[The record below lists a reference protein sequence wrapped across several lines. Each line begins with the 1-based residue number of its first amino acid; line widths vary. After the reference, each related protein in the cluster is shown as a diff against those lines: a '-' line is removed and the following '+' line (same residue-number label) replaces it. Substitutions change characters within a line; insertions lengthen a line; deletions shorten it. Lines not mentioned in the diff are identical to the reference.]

1 MVGHEKPEVTDV
13 GCIFGED
20 DVAGELARRE
30 PEGKVGRLAELE
42 LSVDSGGEGASLG
55 RALLSQSPIS
65 DSAPKPGT
73 PGKIVWGR
81 GLAGSK
87 VSVGRRDGTRPSK
100 RCPSS
105 GPSSRAAISRNLV

>member
-42 LSVDSGGEGASLG
+42 LGVDSGGEGASLG
-55 RALLSQSPIS
+55 RALLSQSRQSPIS
-65 DSAPKPGT
+65 DSAPKPGN
-73 PGKIVWGR
+73 PRLDCVGER
-81 GLAGSK
+81 AGWE
-87 VSVGRRDGTRPSK
+87 
-100 RCPSS
+100 
-105 GPSSRAAISRNLV
+105 